1 MFLFITN
8 FNFLEYIGDLIM
20 KKTGRY
26 HNDYSPRY
34 QEAFDIYEK
43 AKNHVKEQKKKERL
57 SSLSVIEQKHRNGS
71 SNNDSISDKAP
82 QIRYLSKKQKSED
95 R

>member
-1 MFLFITN
+1 
-8 FNFLEYIGDLIM
+8 M

-43 AKNHVKEQKKKERL
+43 AKNERETTL
-57 SSLSVIEQKHRNGS
+57 SF
-71 SNNDSISDKAP
+71 DC
-82 QIRYLSKKQKSED
+82 
-95 R
+95 

>member
-1 MFLFITN
+1 MN
-8 FNFLEYIGDLIM
+8 N
-20 KKTGRY
+20 KGRY

-34 QEAFDIYEK
+34 QDAFDIYEK
-43 AKNHVKEQKKKERL
+43 AKNHAKEQRKKERL
-57 SSLSVIEQKHRNGS
+57 RSLSVIEQKHRNGS

>member
-1 MFLFITN
+1 MN
-8 FNFLEYIGDLIM
+8 N
-20 KKTGRY
+20 KGRY

-57 SSLSVIEQKHRNGS
+57 RSLSVVEQKHRNGS
-71 SNNDSISDKAP
+71 GDDNAVSDKAP
-82 QIRYLSKKQKSED
+82 HVRNLSKKNKTKDGGED
-95 R
+95 NL